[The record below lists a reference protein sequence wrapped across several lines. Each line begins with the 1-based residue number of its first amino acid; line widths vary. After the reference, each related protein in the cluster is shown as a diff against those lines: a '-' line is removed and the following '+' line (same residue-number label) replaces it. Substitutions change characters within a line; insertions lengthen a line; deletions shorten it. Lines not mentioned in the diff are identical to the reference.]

1 MVLMKAHILGVEFL
15 ASDACIEVIY
25 VDVNYV
31 VHSSKTIF
39 SNYANKPCNKY
50 NQ

>member
-1 MVLMKAHILGVEFL
+1 MVLMKEHILGVESL
-15 ASDACIEVIY
+15 ASDACIKVIY